1 VDALEGGTSAV
12 ADPAQIAHLLRRTEY
27 VARPERVAALSQGT
41 LDAAIDDVLN
51 FSPTAVPLP
60 AFIDHNIDG
69 QGWDQ
74 FVFASKWWLDRMV
87 DSPKP
92 LQEKM
97 TFFWH
102 GHFTSAWD
110 KVGNTWAMTKQNK
123 LYRDNALGSFYTLTQ
138 AMAIEPAMLLYLD
151 NAENTK
157 SSPNENFARELM
169 ELFTLG
175 VGNYAESDVLVAA
188 RAWTGYG
195 VNWTTYAYE
204 YHPTRHDGAVMTFFG
219 KTQTWSGPQIID
231 EILLNNAG
239 KALIV
244 AKYIV
249 GKLWEFFA
257 HQNPP
262 TAVINALAPGFA
274 ADWQV
279 KTLLKAMFLR
289 PEFYLPAAT
298 QGLVR
303 SPVDWIV
310 ALMYYTGLR
319 SDDIN
324 PQWYTEGMGQV
335 PFDPPNVAG
344 WKSNAYWVNISTM
357 SSRAE
362 FARGIT
368 WHLRANDGYGTLADV
383 PINTAIDTVATLFGI
398 APLSAVTRTALTN
411 YLTAQRSAEP
421 WGGWWEPT
429 NLLSMA
435 MLAPEMHVA

>member
-1 VDALEGGTSAV
+1 
-12 ADPAQIAHLLRRTEY
+12 
-27 VARPERVAALSQGT
+27 
-41 LDAAIDDVLN
+41 
-51 FSPTAVPLP
+51 
-60 AFIDHNIDG
+60 
-69 QGWDQ
+69 
-74 FVFASKWWLDRMV
+74 MV

-102 GHFTSAWD
+102 GHFTSSWG

-123 LYRDNALGSFYTLTQ
+123 LYRDNAVGSFRTLTQ
-138 AMAIEPAMLLYLD
+138 AMAIEPAMLVYLD

-157 SSPNENFARELM
+157 TSPNENFARELM

-175 VGNYAESDVLVAA
+175 VGNYSESDVETAA

-195 VNWTTYAYE
+195 INWTTYAYE
-204 YHPTRHDGAVMTFFG
+204 YQPSRHDGAVMTFFA
-219 KTQTWSGPQIID
+219 KSQTWTGPQIID
-231 EILLNNAG
+231 EILLNNPA
-239 KALIV
+239 KALIT
-244 AKYIV
+244 AKYIIA
-249 GKLWEFFA
+249 KLWEFFA

-262 TAVINALAPGFA
+262 SAVINALAPGFA

-279 KTLLKAMFLR
+279 KPLLKAMFLR
-289 PEFYLPAAT
+289 AEFYLPAST

-303 SPVDWIV
+303 SPVDWVI
-310 ALMYYTGLR
+310 ALMYHTGFR
-319 SDDIN
+319 SDAIN

-344 WKSNAYWVNISTM
+344 WKSNAYWINISTF

-368 WHLRANDGYGTLADV
+368 WHLRQNDGFANLAQMTIDA
-383 PINTAIDTVATLFGI
+383 AIDTVASLFGL
-398 APLSAVTRTALTN
+398 APLSVVTRAAMTT
-411 YLTAQRSAEP
+411 YLTAQRAAEP